1 MIFWGGIKPSKW
13 PLNPLNR
20 CVSPILPVRMA
31 ILGEEVP
38 PWCPDT
44 RSLPLQLSQ
53 REPPQKSVAS
63 AHADVLHTIIYIYIY
78 YVLMI
83 ICNISIC
90 IIYICMMWYAWYVSV
105 ILCAWLR
112 IYIYFYTPMYILR
125 MLILYCIV
133 DTPVKGGKKCGVDP
147 DRQAASRYH
156 RWLCRPKTSIP
167 KSPILT
173 FPKNW
178 VHDWV
183 YHSKPYITQ
192 FPDLWSPKLGQS
204 TYTSLDFRRRSMI
217 LPCVP
222 NIFGDRSFCS
232 DEFSDTWHLEAV
244 CQCHS

>member
-1 MIFWGGIKPSKW
+1 
-13 PLNPLNR
+13 
-20 CVSPILPVRMA
+20 
-31 ILGEEVP
+31 
-38 PWCPDT
+38 
-44 RSLPLQLSQ
+44 
-53 REPPQKSVAS
+53 
-63 AHADVLHTIIYIYIY
+63 
-78 YVLMI
+78 
-83 ICNISIC
+83 
-90 IIYICMMWYAWYVSV
+90 MMWYAWYVSV

-112 IYIYFYTPMYILR
+112 IYIYIYFYTPMYILR

-222 NIFGDRSFCS
+222 NIFGDKILLLWRIQ
-232 DEFSDTWHLEAV
+232 WHVTSGSCLPVPQLEHH
-244 CQCHS
+244 QCLPRWSLVQVSSLKQC